1 MFKKEIIKGE
11 PVRYCPRCKKKK
23 LMCKCHVIPLL
34 VAIRERGKKHD
45 IKTSIKDMESN
56 VKNGNTNKTHT
67 MEEINE

>member
-34 VAIRERGKKHD
+34 VAIRERGK
-45 IKTSIKDMESN
+45 
-56 VKNGNTNKTHT
+56 
-67 MEEINE
+67 NEFT